1 MTGLTETPAQ
11 RYQRKS
17 PATPTP
23 MTGRAE
29 TPARPCRNDW
39 PRSSIRNGTLIKP
52 KRRAHL
58 SHTSRSSIIM
68 TSNNEFFLHEHFE
81 TSPRCTE
88 FYTAVHRILHRGTQ
102 NSTPRCKD
110 IYTAVRI
117 SERHGAFYHRAW
129 CFPSSGAVLSFIPL
143 PAFPP
148 RARGFHLSGAP
159 RFLYYYEQ

>member
-88 FYTAVHRILHRGTQ
+88 FYTAVHRILHRGVRI
-102 NSTPRCKD
+102 STPRCGFQNG
-110 IYTAVRI
+110 TALFI
-117 SERHGAFYHRAW
+117 IGHGAFHPRAR
-129 CFPSSGAVLSFIPL
+129 CFPSSRSLLSLPGRAAFTFPARRVSFITTNNNSYIHEL
-143 PAFPP
+143 
-148 RARGFHLSGAP
+148 
-159 RFLYYYEQ
+159 